1 MRLTHL
7 LLSCLAALSRASDV
21 NISEPQLSRIIL
33 PTEFKPPAVFENVN
47 LVRNINLEKSYPRET
62 INVVIKNVDKEQQ
75 SEYYLPFE
83 ADMLSRLGGL
93 EVRDRKDT
101 KSPPFKADITAFG
114 EERYTKA
121 TNLNSLVADLISD

>member
-1 MRLTHL
+1 MLLPHL
-7 LLSCLAALSRASDV
+7 LLGCLAALSQASDV
-21 NISEPQLSRIIL
+21 NISEPQQSRIIL
-33 PTEFKPPAVFENVN
+33 PTGFKPPAVFENVN

-62 INVVIKNVDKEQQ
+62 INVVIKNIGKEPQ

-83 ADMLSRLGGL
+83 VDTMSKLGGL

-101 KSPPFKADITAFG
+101 KIPPFKVDIVALD

-121 TNLNSLVADLISD
+121 TQSQTIW

>member
-7 LLSCLAALSRASDV
+7 LLCCLAALSQASDV
-21 NISEPQLSRIIL
+21 SVSESPLSRIIL
-33 PTEFKPPAVFENVN
+33 PTGFKPPAVFENVN

-62 INVVIKNVDKEQQ
+62 INVVIKNIGNEPQ

-83 ADMLSRLGGL
+83 ADMMSRVGGL

-101 KSPPFKADITAFG
+101 KSPSFKADIIASRD
-114 EERYTKA
+114 ERYIKA
-121 TNLNSLVADLISD
+121 SNLNTWQLI